1 MNHYHSITNNNNNNN
16 TWCWCYSTKQN
27 AFDATVTATLT
38 HNLVFTSSLKQSS
51 CTKHMKFYGQ
61 NDRMFV
67 WLEKKKSRFYHELLP
82 LHNVQLGPNQLT
94 LLLITQILPIKTH
107 NNTLSH

>member
-67 WLEKKKSRFYHELLP
+67 WLEKKKVVSIMSCYLCTTSSSVP
-82 LHNVQLGPNQLT
+82 ISLHYC
-94 LLLITQILPIKTH
+94 
-107 NNTLSH
+107 